1 MVARRSAGA
10 VTAVIGLL
18 LLPSL
23 LGPLFG
29 DARAWI
35 AGISPTAALEGLTR
49 TSDATAETAGS
60 LGPPA
65 VPAAGRR
72 AHGGAAPDRGR
83 DVPRLARVSTGAGS
97 STAGQGESMEPR

>member
-35 AGISPTAALEGLTR
+35 AGISPTAALEKLTR

-60 LGPPA
+60 LGPRPSLLLVA
-65 VPAAGRR
+65 GCTAALLLIAAGTF
-72 AHGGAAPDRGR
+72 RGR
-83 DVPRLARVSTGAGS
+83 DA
-97 STAGQGESMEPR
+97 